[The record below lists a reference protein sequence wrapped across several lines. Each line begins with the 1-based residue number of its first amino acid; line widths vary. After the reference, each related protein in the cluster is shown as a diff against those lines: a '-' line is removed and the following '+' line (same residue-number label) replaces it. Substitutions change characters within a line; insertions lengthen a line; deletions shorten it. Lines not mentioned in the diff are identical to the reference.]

1 MTDFKIVPSIDLNDP
16 YAQAKLDVIK
26 AKESL
31 SKLTPIQQRAL
42 VEELFGVAFV
52 DMILTITNN
61 NLKR

>member
-16 YAQAKLDVIK
+16 YEQAELDVIK
-26 AKESL
+26 AKESI
-31 SKLTPIQQRAL
+31 SKLTPIQQIAL

-52 DMILTITNN
+52 DMIFTMTNN